1 MHKTPPP
8 VEDRTI
14 LGPAQLDD
22 VAAALLALTRE
33 VWVLSDRLYVLER
46 VLDRRGLDVREAVDR
61 FQPDEREQAE
71 LETFRRRLIDGV
83 LAPLKARA
91 E

>member
-1 MHKTPPP
+1 MRQTPPP

-14 LGPAQLDD
+14 LAPAQIDD
-22 VAAALLALTRE
+22 VAAALLTLCRE

-46 VLDRRGLDVREAVDR
+46 VLEKRGLDVREAVDR

-71 LETFRRRLIDGV
+71 LEALRRRLLDEV
-83 LAPLKARA
+83 LAALKAKP
-91 E
+91 